1 MRAGATVAAALV
13 ELLFLA
19 PARPF
24 EAGPLPDDTIDGH
37 VPRIPLERPVSA
49 PQPDVVIRD
58 PPPLP
63 YLSPAPPPGQV
74 ERPRAAHGDTA
85 WPPWPPPTP
94 PRAPPSP
101 PISYRDGPFHR
112 AAAADDAESIKRLAA
127 GAGINQPG
135 ARGETALLRAVAV
148 GATAAV
154 RALLKHGADGD
165 VASTSGERPIDTAVR
180 DGRAGIVRLLVHHGV
195 ELRQRHPADGLA
207 PLHRACVAG
216 ATADTPPATVGHVS
230 IVSTLLLAG
239 VPWNEPDRDG
249 RTPIEIVR
257 ALLPGTLGRKER
269 LALLRAYE
277 DENGESEAPVHDE
290 LRLR

>member
-13 ELLFLA
+13 ELLLLT

-37 VPRIPLERPVSA
+37 VPKIPLERPVST

-94 PRAPPSP
+94 PHAPPSP

-112 AAAADDAESIKRLAA
+112 AAAADDTESIKRLAA

-135 ARGETALLRAVAV
+135 ARGETALHRAAFWGNHEVAEL
-148 GATAAV
+148 
-154 RALLKHGADGD
+154 LLKAGADRRRRNDAG
-165 VASTSGERPIDTAVR
+165 ARP
-180 DGRAGIVRLLVHHGV
+180 V
-195 ELRQRHPADGLA
+195 ELACEGGVRPSAIPATQKLM
-207 PLHRACVAG
+207 
-216 ATADTPPATVGHVS
+216 TPPVA
-230 IVSTLLLAG
+230 A
-239 VPWNEPDRDG
+239 
-249 RTPIEIVR
+249 
-257 ALLPGTLGRKER
+257 A
-269 LALLRAYE
+269 
-277 DENGESEAPVHDE
+277 
-290 LRLR
+290 